1 MFMARGLQLRMDGW
15 TNLVCSSM
23 KLLHA
28 PRASALFDGPD
39 DSVLTVLPSSLSD
52 LVGAVR
58 GTPAARGACE
68 SNVSSGPPALAA
80 LV

>member
-58 GTPAARGACE
+58 GTQLHEGHA
-68 SNVSSGPPALAA
+68 SQMLAA
-80 LV
+80 GHQLSPP